1 MQPLEAGEPRT
12 IGTYRL
18 LGRLGAGGMGRVYL
32 ARSEGGRT
40 VAVKVV
46 HPHFALDEQFRARFR
61 REVEAARRVGGA
73 WTAPVLDADPD
84 APVPWVATGFV
95 AGPALGAAVAE
106 HGPLP
111 EHTVRALGSGLAEA
125 LAAVH
130 ALGLVH
136 RDVKPS
142 NVLLTLDGPRLI
154 DFGIARATDGT
165 ASLTTTGVSVGSP
178 GYMAPEQ
185 IVGSGEVTGAADVFS
200 LGAVLAYA
208 ATGTAPF
215 PGDSSAALLYKVV
228 HEEPELGSL
237 TGELRELVAEC
248 LAKDPAAR
256 PAPAGLSRRLA
267 PAGAG
272 ALVAAGWLPGPLVE
286 QVSRTAVRL
295 LDLEPASGEDPVAS
309 GPVPFTGQA
318 LGVFG
323 PPIDPVPPAP
333 GPAPPPEPTTAPTD
347 RKPGG
352 RLSLSVTTRGE
363 HDRPGGSRK
372 ASCTVALAVAGALA
386 AVTVGAG
393 VLLDLFPGG
402 GGGHDDT
409 AAQPPA
415 SSETSGPADG
425 GTGPAEVP
433 KTFAGVWEGSIT
445 AAGLP
450 AGTMKVTIEPGGRTG
465 ERVGKA
471 EQTDILGNFICE
483 DLLTATRADAR
494 TLVVDARR
502 GPRSK
507 GMCSES
513 TKGLRLEL
521 SGGTLRYVS
530 ADARAGNPVGDL
542 SRSGR

>member
-1 MQPLEAGEPRT
+1 
-12 IGTYRL
+12 
-18 LGRLGAGGMGRVYL
+18 
-32 ARSEGGRT
+32 
-40 VAVKVV
+40 
-46 HPHFALDEQFRARFR
+46 
-61 REVEAARRVGGA
+61 
-73 WTAPVLDADPD
+73 
-84 APVPWVATGFV
+84 
-95 AGPALGAAVAE
+95 
-106 HGPLP
+106 
-111 EHTVRALGSGLAEA
+111 
-125 LAAVH
+125 
-130 ALGLVH
+130 
-136 RDVKPS
+136 
-142 NVLLTLDGPRLI
+142 
-154 DFGIARATDGT
+154 
-165 ASLTTTGVSVGSP
+165 
-178 GYMAPEQ
+178 
-185 IVGSGEVTGAADVFS
+185 
-200 LGAVLAYA
+200 
-208 ATGTAPF
+208 
-215 PGDSSAALLYKVV
+215 
-228 HEEPELGSL
+228 
-237 TGELRELVAEC
+237 
-248 LAKDPAAR
+248 
-256 PAPAGLSRRLA
+256 
-267 PAGAG
+267 
-272 ALVAAGWLPGPLVE
+272 LVAAGWLPGPLVE

-309 GPVPFTGQA
+309 GPVPFTSQA

-333 GPAPPPEPTTAPTD
+333 APAPPSEPTAAPTD
-347 RKPGG
+347 GKPGG

-415 SSETSGPADG
+415 SSETSTPADG

-483 DLLTATRADAR
+483 DLLTATSADAR